1 MSSTL
6 IAHEVALDAAITL
19 LPLLRSVRG
28 PYADLVDQAKRAM
41 TSVPLNLAEGEA
53 RNGKARLNHWRIAL
67 GSARETSSALRLLV
81 GIGAVD
87 AEKGHEVLQRLDRVQ
102 GMTWSL
108 VNR

>member
-1 MSSTL
+1 MSSKL
-6 IAHEVALDAAITL
+6 IAHEVAMDTAIAL

-28 PYADLVDQAKRAM
+28 PYAELFDQARRAM
-41 TSVPLNLAEGEA
+41 ASVPLNLAEGAA

-81 GIGAVD
+81 GVGAVD
-87 AEKGHEVLQRLDRVQ
+87 SVRGQDLLKRLDRVQ
-102 GMTWSL
+102 GMTSSL